1 MNFLELAKKRYS
13 CRKLEP
19 TNISDETLEQILE
32 AGRIAPTAVNAQ
44 PFKFFVMKSNKAK
57 EAIHASTPYT
67 FGADTFIVVG
77 SEKGNGYR
85 RKSDDLDFA
94 LVDATIVATH
104 IMLQIE
110 DLGLATT
117 WVGAFDPNVLKESF
131 PEMKELDLVAIF
143 PVGKAAEDA
152 KPSIKHDQRKPLE
165 ELLTTL

>member
-1 MNFLELAKKRYS
+1 MDFLELAQKRYS

-19 TNISDETLEQILE
+19 VEITDDMLAEILE
-32 AGRIAPTAVNAQ
+32 AGRLAPTAVNAQ
-44 PFKFFVMKSNKAK
+44 PFKLFSMRSEMAK

-67 FGADTFIVVG
+67 FGAETFVVVG

-110 DLGLATT
+110 AMGLATT
-117 WVGAFDPNVLKESF
+117 WVGAFDPNVLKEAF
-131 PEMKELDLVAIF
+131 PQMKDLDLVAIF
-143 PVGKAAEDA
+143 PIGKAASDA
-152 KPSIKHDQRKPLE
+152 KPSVKHDQRKPLD
-165 ELLTTL
+165 ELLETL